1 MVEGENREEGAASHP
16 PAPALEDLVV
26 LQSTVESLRQERDQ
40 LLRRL
45 QVSEATARE
54 RVAFA
59 ESRTREAAAQVEALK
74 RAAQTLREQLEARLE
89 DLQQQHH
96 QAQEHGRQ
104 WQLAAEGFRR
114 RATELETLLE
124 ATQIR
129 VADLETENAVL
140 QGEIERLQQELE
152 RSNEQ
157 AKELRS
163 ALEQLTEERQAD
175 RQAAEA
181 AQQTIVRLLET
192 QRQLESQLQEV
203 RNLAAE
209 RSARSDTLTVALHEA
224 YARIDELETAVQAL
238 QAEFAIARTVFER
251 DRAVQERCA
260 AEQAEEWARTRDAL
274 ARALEEEQNRN
285 VAVERELG
293 TLRAQLCSLQLRNQL
308 DAEEQLRL
316 EEELRV
322 ARSELER
329 ERGIYEDLLRRQ
341 QAEWSQ
347 QLEELQQTFDQY
359 RNEREQELSTLRQAL
374 ENAKA
379 TSARYEQ
386 DLEQLRQ
393 TLSGRTEEL
402 RTALDRLA
410 KQSEY
415 VGALEHTL
423 RAEQAERAAAE
434 TLAAELRQALEQMEA
449 RARKLETECARL
461 QELLADERSRS
472 AQQKSE
478 FEEQCSNLHA
488 ALARQGAE
496 ARSARAELDRL
507 RIHYAALEQ
516 QLARATVTLHGSI
529 LDAAEAR
536 CHAAQQGLA
545 YRLLVQEHERREVE
559 HESQTHRAHARQQ
572 ALEETVRTLDIQ
584 RSELQRETQTLR
596 EALDAS
602 QRTAQ
607 ELKEQETAL
616 RSSLDQARGEIARLD
631 AALAAAQS
639 RSETL
644 ERELAAARSQA
655 EALLA
660 ERATTLATHQQE
672 VERLEHERQ
681 RAAAEIAALEAA
693 LEAARRKHDQVHD
706 EYAAQVAALRAE
718 VDEWRERLEAAEQLA
733 DTLRAELETTRR
745 AAAAPQT
752 EAPHWQEQ
760 CQLLE
765 QRLQA
770 LARELD
776 EERSA
781 RARTLSELEATKLH
795 LETLQEQSVAI
806 LQSQEVLSQEHQT
819 LRAEYEALQQA
830 LRQLEQANTQA
841 LREREAAVQ
850 RLREVEA
857 ARQKEQSEYFA
868 IRQQLD
874 AERERLRNALE
885 AARAH
890 QAQLQAQ
897 ITLLQNERAARPAL
911 SNTDFLELERE
922 RAELKTQV
930 EKLSAVIRQLGQE
943 REEQR
948 VAALQAQAALTARID
963 ELAAERGALSLR
975 VAELE
980 TLANQ
985 LDRECERLRRERLS
999 PEELRKYKAEISR
1012 LEARVEELERLRAE
1026 AAQNHSAVVA
1036 NYLVELN
1043 QRTEALQAK
1052 EAELERLQR
1061 QFEELRT
1068 TFDDLQAQLEI
1079 EREERVQAQA
1089 ALQELRRAA
1098 TGSAAPV
1105 SSKVAKGKETAAAE
1119 STAKNTSIP
1128 LRLAE
1133 SGAKYTQPTETPVPQ
1148 TGLARLRSAAQLTV
1162 IHLEENKDCR
1172 EQVQR
1177 LVRQLPNV
1185 RYLNTMDIGDPTKES
1200 AVLLAVNLLNRAHDP
1215 IAALAR
1221 IVRHRGE
1228 FGVFAYCSE
1237 GTFGFLFGDAA
1248 FFPSPFEVD
1257 ACTTWLLSSL
1267 GSVQRL
1273 LVASNNIEMT
1283 SELRNSLSRIRCS
1296 TSVALDFRQ
1305 VMELL
1310 PLIQPEVVL
1319 VDLSLPRADG
1329 LRLVSRLRNDEKT
1342 AALPLGVILPEH
1354 ERVAEFRRHAGR
1366 AAREGSLSVEQL
1378 VRVLAK
1384 ELGLQMPSAKTPA
1397 AAPNEQAAR

>member
-1 MVEGENREEGAASHP
+1 M
-16 PAPALEDLVV
+16 
-26 LQSTVESLRQERDQ
+26 
-40 LLRRL
+40 
-45 QVSEATARE
+45 
-54 RVAFA
+54 
-59 ESRTREAAAQVEALK
+59 
-74 RAAQTLREQLEARLE
+74 
-89 DLQQQHH
+89 
-96 QAQEHGRQ
+96 
-104 WQLAAEGFRR
+104 
-114 RATELETLLE
+114 
-124 ATQIR
+124 
-129 VADLETENAVL
+129 
-140 QGEIERLQQELE
+140 
-152 RSNEQ
+152 
-157 AKELRS
+157 
-163 ALEQLTEERQAD
+163 
-175 RQAAEA
+175 
-181 AQQTIVRLLET
+181 
-192 QRQLESQLQEV
+192 
-203 RNLAAE
+203 
-209 RSARSDTLTVALHEA
+209 
-224 YARIDELETAVQAL
+224 
-238 QAEFAIARTVFER
+238 
-251 DRAVQERCA
+251 
-260 AEQAEEWARTRDAL
+260 
-274 ARALEEEQNRN
+274 
-285 VAVERELG
+285 
-293 TLRAQLCSLQLRNQL
+293 
-308 DAEEQLRL
+308 
-316 EEELRV
+316 
-322 ARSELER
+322 
-329 ERGIYEDLLRRQ
+329 
-341 QAEWSQ
+341 
-347 QLEELQQTFDQY
+347 
-359 RNEREQELSTLRQAL
+359 
-374 ENAKA
+374 
-379 TSARYEQ
+379 
-386 DLEQLRQ
+386 
-393 TLSGRTEEL
+393 
-402 RTALDRLA
+402 
-410 KQSEY
+410 
-415 VGALEHTL
+415 
-423 RAEQAERAAAE
+423 
-434 TLAAELRQALEQMEA
+434 
-449 RARKLETECARL
+449 
-461 QELLADERSRS
+461 
-472 AQQKSE
+472 
-478 FEEQCSNLHA
+478 
-488 ALARQGAE
+488 
-496 ARSARAELDRL
+496 
-507 RIHYAALEQ
+507 
-516 QLARATVTLHGSI
+516 
-529 LDAAEAR
+529 
-536 CHAAQQGLA
+536 
-545 YRLLVQEHERREVE
+545 
-559 HESQTHRAHARQQ
+559 HRAHGRQQ

-607 ELKEQETAL
+607 ELKEQEAAL
-616 RSSLDQARGEIARLD
+616 RSSLDQARGEIARLET
-631 AALAAAQS
+631 ALAAAQS

-644 ERELAAARSQA
+644 ERDLAAARSQA
-655 EALLA
+655 DALLA

-681 RAAAEIAALEAA
+681 RAVAQIAALEAA
-693 LEAARRKHDQVHD
+693 LEAARTKHDQVHD

-718 VDEWRERLEAAEQLA
+718 ADEWRQRLEAAEQLA

-752 EAPHWQEQ
+752 EATHWQEQ
-760 CQLLE
+760 CHLLE

-781 RARTLSELEATKLH
+781 RARTLSELEATKHH

-806 LQSQEVLSQEHQT
+806 LQSQEVLSQEHQA
-819 LRAEYEALQQA
+819 LRAEYEALQQT
-830 LRQLEQANTQA
+830 LRQLEHTHTEA

-874 AERERLRNALE
+874 AERERLRDALE

-911 SNTDFLELERE
+911 SNTDLLELERE

-1061 QFEELRT
+1061 QFDELRT
-1068 TFDDLQAQLEI
+1068 AFDDLQAQLEL

-1098 TGSAAPV
+1098 TGPAAPA
-1105 SSKVAKGKETAAAE
+1105 SSKVGKGKEKETAAAE
-1119 STAKNTSIP
+1119 STAKSPSMP

-1133 SGAKYTQPTETPVPQ
+1133 PGAKYTQPTETPVPQ

-1185 RYLNTMDIGDPTKES
+1185 RYLNTMDIADPAKES

-1237 GTFGFLFGDAA
+1237 GKFGFLFGEAA

-1283 SELRNSLSRIRCS
+1283 SELRNSLSKIRCS

-1310 PLIQPEVVL
+1310 PLIQPEVVV

-1354 ERVAEFRRHAGR
+1354 QRVAEFRQHAGR
-1366 AAREGSLSVEQL
+1366 AAREGSLSIEQL
-1378 VRVLAK
+1378 IRVLAK
-1384 ELGLQMPSAKTPA
+1384 ELGLQVPSAKTPA
-1397 AAPNEQAAR
+1397 AAPSEQAAR